1 MEQHGAV
8 ACHEPLR
15 AAWAAI
21 GFEKTRWML
30 PYSNARTSCRR
41 SATLRGGVS
50 PLIAAISVAA
60 TMTGLHNAAGG
71 QFADYMVDLL
81 APLGFVAT
89 KRFFGGI
96 GLYRDAILFGMIWDE
111 TLYFRVDAASRPH
124 YEAAGGQPFRY
135 ETKTGPRVIAG
146 FFTVP
151 EGLFE
156 EPDELCG
163 WARTAITAVSA
174 AKASKAARKRSR

>member
-1 MEQHGAV
+1 MIAKPIPVRIFPME
-8 ACHEPLR
+8 
-15 AAWAAI
+15 
-21 GFEKTRWML
+21 
-30 PYSNARTSCRR
+30 
-41 SATLRGGVS
+41 
-50 PLIAAISVAA
+50 A

-71 QFADYMVDLL
+71 QFTDYVVDLL

-111 TLYFRVDAASRPH
+111 TLYFRVDGASRPH

-135 ETKTGPRVIAG
+135 ATKTGPRVIAG

-151 EGLFE
+151 EGWFE

-163 WARTAITAVSA
+163 WARTAIAAVAA
-174 AKASKAARKRSR
+174 AKAQKASRKRAR